1 MFDGKRFFPD
11 TGIPIRKIAFLM
23 RSFALDEPVPFTDAI
38 LKAKSFTRLG
48 ASVALSARGGSYAR
62 VIALPPGRFAPVA
75 FRPDQDQRR
84 ESTDRTS
91 SCPTPRSDSARRTGR
106 SECRY

>member
-1 MFDGKRFFPD
+1 MFDGKRFFPE

-38 LKAKSFTRLG
+38 LNAKSFTRLG
-48 ASVALSARGGSYAR
+48 ASAALSTRGGSYAR
-62 VIALPPGRFAPVA
+62 VIAQSPGRFVQAA
-75 FRPDQDQRR
+75 SHQDQDQRR

-91 SCPTPRSDSARRTGR
+91 SCPTPRWDSALHTTR
-106 SECRY
+106 SEC